1 MAHGDVSEPAQFTL
15 RGGGDYNKMHDVP
28 SGDRSQKLPA
38 GLARADLEMVALD
51 YFRRLGQDNHHRLLQ
66 VCGWEDKNMRTS

>member
-1 MAHGDVSEPAQFTL
+1 MAHCDISEPAQFTL
-15 RGGGDYNKMHDVP
+15 HGGGDYNKMHDLP
-28 SGDRSQKLPA
+28 SGDSRQKLHPA
-38 GLARADLEMVALD
+38 LARADFETVALD